1 MAGHNVRDYFQIVT
15 EDGKEKAE
23 CTLCGRTITNNVG
36 CMRMHFAMHE
46 RQGISPTLHQAD
58 GNDERSGSNAPPDV
72 SATEPPRDDQI
83 RTVDR
88 DDVVKRTVK
97 YLAVCSC
104 TNAIDA
110 VLRAA
115 PDQVIEAVC
124 DAAYNVQQC
133 RAVTLPESYKN
144 MFRDHRP
151 AIDTLASPTI
161 SLEDKRDFIE
171 SQTGGFAFLPILIS
185 AALGALG
192 SRLFGGS

>member
-1 MAGHNVRDYFQIVT
+1 MSEVSFRNYFRPDSV
-15 EDGKEKAE
+15 DGDEKVV
-23 CTLCGRTITNNVG
+23 CTVCDRVIRKHTP
-36 CMRMHFAMHE
+36 CMRWHFAMHE
-46 RQGISPTLHQAD
+46 RQGISPTPHQAD
-58 GNDERSGSNAPPDV
+58 DNDERSGSNAPSDV
-72 SATEPPRDDQI
+72 SDIEPPREDQI
-83 RTVDR
+83 RTADR

-124 DAAYNVQQC
+124 DAAYNVQRC

-151 AIDTLASPTI
+151 TIAMLASPTT
-161 SLEDKRDFIE
+161 SLEEKREAIE
-171 SQTGGFAFLPILIS
+171 RQTGGFAFLPILIS

>member
-1 MAGHNVRDYFQIVT
+1 MAGHNARDYFQIVT

-23 CTLCGRTITNNVG
+23 CTLCGRAITNNVG
-36 CMRMHFAMHE
+36 CMRWHFAMHE
-46 RQGISPTLHQAD
+46 RQGTSSTPRQAE
-58 GNDERSGSNAPPDV
+58 GSERSGSNVPPLAPD
-72 SATEPPRDDQI
+72 TKPPRADQI

-115 PDQVIEAVC
+115 PDEVIEAIC
-124 DAAYNVQQC
+124 DAAYNVHEGP
-133 RAVTLPESYKN
+133 VTLTESQKDV
-144 MFRDHRP
+144 FRDHESM
-151 AIDTLASPTI
+151 IETLASPADSIET
-161 SLEDKRDFIE
+161 KRDINE

>member
-1 MAGHNVRDYFQIVT
+1 MSEVSFRNFFRPDSV
-15 EDGKEKAE
+15 DGDEKVV
-23 CTLCGRTITNNVG
+23 CTVCDRVIRKHTP
-36 CMRMHFAMHE
+36 CMRWHFAMHE
-46 RQGISPTLHQAD
+46 RQGISPTPHQAE
-58 GNDERSGSNAPPDV
+58 GNDERSGSNVPPLAPD
-72 SATEPPRDDQI
+72 AKPPRADPI

-115 PDQVIEAVC
+115 PDEVIEATC
-124 DAAYNVQQC
+124 DAAYNVHEGP
-133 RAVTLPESYKN
+133 VTLTESQKD
-144 MFRDHRP
+144 MFRDHESMIE
-151 AIDTLASPTI
+151 ALASPSDSIET
-161 SLEDKRDFIE
+161 KREAME